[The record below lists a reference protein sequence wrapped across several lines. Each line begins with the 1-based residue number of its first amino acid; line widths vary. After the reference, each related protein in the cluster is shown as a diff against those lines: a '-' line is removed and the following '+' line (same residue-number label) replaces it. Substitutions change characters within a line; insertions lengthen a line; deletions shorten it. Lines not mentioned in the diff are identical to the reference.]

1 VGGFHQQNRKGL
13 AFLGHDATAVFG
25 CFAKWRPRSV
35 VCPDIPC
42 MFIKNNNAS
51 YSSNATNRARSGG
64 NVVGGSVGQTG
75 WKAKG

>member
-1 VGGFHQQNRKGL
+1 
-13 AFLGHDATAVFG
+13 
-25 CFAKWRPRSV
+25 
-35 VCPDIPC
+35 